1 MAHGSDVFELLADDT
16 RRRLLVELRN
26 EKSVDVSQGVPV
38 RGSTQGGMADSERR
52 VTHSDRQVVGGQP
65 QTPPTELRHH
75 HLPKLESHGV
85 IEWNRQ
91 TDTVT
96 RGRAFE
102 EIEPLLRLILNNP
115 HKLPTGLFS

>member
-1 MAHGSDVFELLADDT
+1 
-16 RRRLLVELRN
+16 VELRN
-26 EKSVDVSQGVPV
+26 EKSVDVSRGVPV
-38 RGSTQGGMADSERR
+38 RGSTQGGTADSERR